1 MLTTQQKYKI
11 FWAKFHINHEKR
23 SKNLQF
29 LPIKK
34 VGSKCPI
41 NSYLM
46 SFPRVVMNDG
56 GHDLGLQKA
65 DGLMMKMILHQRQ
78 WPLRSHFGSDRRT
91 FGRGRKTDVR
101 PVSRFAH
108 GLHLTWRLLVDMAS
122 WNWRTHQEFTP
133 TVAIPSLDLRM
144 GVGKFTMAIFPPQ
157 FDARRRVIGLHQ
169 HFCGLNCTLTHDV
182 SNTTKVAENSC
193 NREEN
198 QGVRL
203 GAEQFA
209 WENDRLYTVEE
220 NILKSLIF
228 WIFHFKSAKIESQ
241 RSSLRSHWS
250 KIWGFFMDFPLLWCC
265 II

>member
-1 MLTTQQKYKI
+1 
-11 FWAKFHINHEKR
+11 
-23 SKNLQF
+23 
-29 LPIKK
+29 
-34 VGSKCPI
+34 
-41 NSYLM
+41 M
-46 SFPRVVMNDG
+46 SFSRVVMNDG

-122 WNWRTHQEFTP
+122 WNGRTHQEFTP

-209 WENDRLYTVEE
+209 WENDRLYTEDE
-220 NILKSLIF
+220 IF
-228 WIFHFKSAKIESQ
+228 
-241 RSSLRSHWS
+241 
-250 KIWGFFMDFPLLWCC
+250 
-265 II
+265 